1 MKELLSRL
9 SQRSI
14 WAGLAT
20 VLALLA
26 AALLTSCAVTYPGKH
41 GNVTLE
47 FSPTP
52 EMLEAAGMKLS
63 TRTLRDK

>member
-1 MKELLSRL
+1 MKAL
-9 SQRSI
+9 I
-14 WAGLAT
+14 
-20 VLALLA
+20 ALLA
-26 AALLTSCAVTYPGKH
+26 AALLTSCAVTYPTKS

-47 FSPTP
+47 FSPTH

>member
-1 MKELLSRL
+1 MKL
-9 SQRSI
+9 I
-14 WAGLAT
+14 F
-20 VLALLA
+20 ALLA
-26 AALLTSCAVTYPGKH
+26 AALLPACAVTYPGKH

>member
-1 MKELLSRL
+1 MKA
-9 SQRSI
+9 I
-14 WAGLAT
+14 A
-20 VLALLA
+20 ALLA

-41 GNVTLE
+41 GNVTFE

-52 EMLEAAGMKLS
+52 EMLEAAGMKLN